1 MAYFQTPTPVQ
12 IEPIDLGQIQ
22 SNNLRAQALQMQN
35 ADEQRKQNAL
45 LQYKD
50 AINSGQPP
58 DQAANAIRAIAPDM
72 ADRLSQNQLQIRS
85 SQAALANDMDKFIQT
100 RVPMAKDQAGWD
112 TVLNE
117 ASGRYGITI
126 PDSLKTYSPQL
137 QQQLLM
143 GGLSATQRIALD
155 RTDNT
160 LKAQG
165 YAPGQDPSTL
175 HTLNTMGQEKLMF
188 PLRVEQIKTG
198 IANTQSEMQKREEL
212 YPIQKQNLE
221 SEIQARQDR
230 RKIIMVPDTAS
241 DPSGLLGK
249 KVPGILIPGQNG
261 EPDSVMPLQGPS
273 RDMGGQSG
281 GQTPTYGPMPTQGQ
295 GQASQ
300 FKTADD
306 VKAAYKAGK
315 LSRDQAKAI
324 LQQQFRMQ

>member
-12 IEPIDLGQIQ
+12 IDQIDLSQIQ
-22 SNNLRAQALQMQN
+22 NNNLRAQALRMQN

-45 LQYKD
+45 AQYKT
-50 AINSGQPP
+50 AVESGQSP

-112 TVLNE
+112 AVLGE

-143 GGLSATQRIALD
+143 GGLSAAQRIALD

-165 YAPGQDPSTL
+165 YAPGQDPGTL

-188 PLRVEQIKTG
+188 PLRVEQVKTG

-212 YPIQKQNLE
+212 FPIQKQNLE
-221 SEIQARQDR
+221 SEITARADR
-230 RKIIMVPDTAS
+230 RKVVMMPDPN
-241 DPSGLLGK
+241 DQLGMK
-249 KVPGILIPGQNG
+249 KVPGVLVPGQNG
-261 EPDSVMPLQGPS
+261 EPDTIMPLQVAPES
-273 RDMGGQSG
+273 MGGQPG
-281 GQTPTYGPMPTQGQ
+281 GQAPTYGPVPSQGQ
-295 GQASQ
+295 QQQPQYKSV
-300 FKTADD
+300 DD
-306 VKAAYKAGK
+306 VKAAFSAGK
-315 LSRDQAKAI
+315 ITREQAAQI
-324 LQQQFRMQ
+324 LRAAGWAR